1 MCRARPGPRCSN
13 GGEIR
18 FNRAI
23 KHLKAMQ
30 LAHESE
36 ASLNE
41 GKVSGERQRITD
53 NAVRRLKAAEKV
65 YFATPKGQLSLED
78 NENTLSYMLSN
89 MDRGTPFSSA
99 RREYR
104 SVERQLKQARQ
115 ARLEGIQSRKDQYAD
130 LHLVKGD
137 VHPGFAQSGERRQAR
152 DETRAR
158 GGNIS
163 RLAQPMTQSDMDATL
178 VADPVGALEVK
189 EWPSE
194 VYDRAKNWV
203 EKGTNT
209 GWAENVYVRPDA
221 AYGERIAP
229 SISRLVRLNTP
240 DGQVV
245 EGRAD
250 IHVTKNGAGKYVVSE
265 RLTVASSWEDA
276 SPIDVTT
283 QNIGHIISA
292 RRGVN
297 RRAGDKATEFNTQA
311 EAEAYARR
319 TRHGLNQRFVKDVAR
334 QGREAFVGRAHRL
347 HEALQKRGFAVWPR
361 YEAAAA

>member
-30 LAHESE
+30 VAHETE
-36 ASLNE
+36 ASMND
-41 GKVSGERQRITD
+41 GKVAPERQRITD

-65 YFATPKGQLSLED
+65 FFATPRGQKSLED
-78 NENTLSYMLSN
+78 NENTLSYMLEK
-89 MDRGTPFSSA
+89 MDRGTQFSRA
-99 RREYR
+99 RREYN

-115 ARLEGIQSRKDQYAD
+115 TRLEGIQSRKDQYAD

-152 DETRAR
+152 DQARAR
-158 GGNIS
+158 GANIS
-163 RLAQPMTQSDMDATL
+163 RLAQPMTQADMDAAIA
-178 VADPVGALEVK
+178 ADPAGALEIK
-189 EWPSE
+189 EWPDE

-209 GWAENVYVRPDA
+209 GWGENVYARPKPE
-221 AYGERIAP
+221 YGERVAP
-229 SISRLVRLNTP
+229 SVSRLVRLNTP

-250 IHVTKNGAGKYVVSE
+250 IHVTKNSAGKYIVSE
-265 RLTVASSWEDA
+265 RLTIASSWEDA

-283 QNIGHIISA
+283 QEIGHIISA

-297 RRAGDKATEFNTQA
+297 RRAGGKATEFRTQA
-311 EAEAYARR
+311 EAESYAKR
-319 TRHGLNQRFVKDVAR
+319 TRNGLNQRFVKDVAR
-334 QGREAFVGRAHRL
+334 QGREALVGRAHRA

-361 YEAAAA
+361 YEAA

>member
-1 MCRARPGPRCSN
+1 MCRARPGPRCSH
-13 GGEIR
+13 GGELR
-18 FNRAI
+18 YSRAE
-23 KHLKAMQ
+23 KHLKAMAA
-30 LAHESE
+30 AHEAE
-36 ASLNE
+36 GSLND
-41 GKVSGERQRITD
+41 GKVSAERQRITD

-65 YFATPKGQLSLED
+65 YFATPKGQKSLET
-78 NENTLSYMLSN
+78 NENTFTYMLTN
-89 MDRGTPFSSA
+89 MDRGTQYSNA
-99 RREYR
+99 RREYN

-115 ARLEGIQSRKDQYAD
+115 ARLEGVQSRKDQYAD

-137 VHPGFAQSGERRQAR
+137 VNPGFAQSGERRQAR

-158 GGNIS
+158 GGSIS
-163 RLAQPMTQSDMDATL
+163 RLAQPMSQSDMDAAFA
-178 VADPVGALEVK
+178 ADPAGALEVK
-189 EWPSE
+189 EWPEE

-209 GWAENVYVRPDA
+209 GWGENSRVRPKAEHGDRVA
-221 AYGERIAP
+221 A
-229 SISRLVRLNTP
+229 SVSRLVRLNTP

-250 IHVTKNGAGKYVVSE
+250 IHVTKNAAGKFVVSE

-283 QNIGHIISA
+283 QEIGHIISA

-297 RRAGDKATEFNTQA
+297 RRSGDKATEFSTQA
-311 EAEAYARR
+311 EAESYARR
-319 TRHGLNQRFVKDVAR
+319 TRNGLNQRFVKDVAR
-334 QGREAFVGRAHRL
+334 QGREGFVGRAHKP

-361 YEAAAA
+361 YELAA

>member
-23 KHLKAMQ
+23 KHLKAMMT
-30 LAHESE
+30 AHEAE
-36 ASLNE
+36 ASLND
-41 GKVSGERQRITD
+41 GRVAPERQRITD
-53 NAVRRLKAAEKV
+53 NAVRRLKAAERV
-65 YFATPKGQLSLED
+65 FFATPRGQKSLED
-78 NENTLSYMLSN
+78 NENTLSYMLQN
-89 MDRGTPFSSA
+89 MDRGTRFSRA
-99 RREYR
+99 RREYN

-115 ARLEGIQSRKDQYAD
+115 TRLEGIQSRKDQYAD

-152 DETRAR
+152 DEARAR
-158 GGNIS
+158 GAKIS
-163 RLAQPMTQSDMDATL
+163 RLAQPMTQSDMDAAL
-178 VADPVGALEVK
+178 AANPSGALDIK
-189 EWPSE
+189 EWPDD

-209 GWAENVYVRPDA
+209 GWEENTITRPKPE
-221 AYGERIAP
+221 YGERVAP
-229 SISRLVRLNTP
+229 SVSRLVRLNTP

-250 IHVTKNGAGKYVVSE
+250 IHVTKNSDGKYVGSE

-276 SPIDVTT
+276 SPIDVTA
-283 QNIGHIISA
+283 QDIGHILSA

-297 RRAGDKATEFNTQA
+297 RRAGDKATEFRSLA
-311 EAEAYARR
+311 EADAYAKR
-319 TRHGLNQRFVKDVAR
+319 TRNGLNQRFIKEVAR
-334 QGREAFVGRAHRL
+334 QGREAFVGRAHRA
-347 HEALQKRGFAVWPR
+347 HESLTKRGWVVWPR
-361 YEAAAA
+361 YEAA